1 MIKKAFFCIVICA
14 IIAGANGILVKY
26 MSSMSIGIIAWFR
39 AVVPVILVL
48 PYVYKRKNILVKNNY
63 KKMLFISLLCAARM
77 YMYLF
82 AFKYT
87 SVGNAVILALISAI
101 IYAIIVY
108 MFKTEIKK
116 YDENQLVFYQ
126 NIFCAIFFIPFLVDL
141 PVVNIVD
148 VGIAVVNGFLIGIV
162 VFKLFFFGL
171 KHIHPITV
179 SSLMYL
185 QVVSS
190 IVLSYFI
197 FNENLGWHTLL
208 GGSLIILSGFLLSFV
223 KPSQT

>member
-1 MIKKAFFCIVICA
+1 VIKKAFFCIVICA

-63 KKMLFISLLCAARM
+63 KKMLFISLLCAVRM

-87 SVGNAVILALISAI
+87 SVWNAVIMIYSWPIFVYIISAFIAKDKINLKQIITLGLAFSGLILVYLDKTVGINNYSFTGVILALFSAI

-116 YDENQLVFYQ
+116 
-126 NIFCAIFFIPFLVDL
+126 I
-141 PVVNIVD
+141 
-148 VGIAVVNGFLIGIV
+148 
-162 VFKLFFFGL
+162 
-171 KHIHPITV
+171 
-179 SSLMYL
+179 
-185 QVVSS
+185 
-190 IVLSYFI
+190 
-197 FNENLGWHTLL
+197 
-208 GGSLIILSGFLLSFV
+208 
-223 KPSQT
+223 